1 MYESEFIESAALED
15 LHAAAGPDL
24 IRSLGL
30 DCQVSEHRVVS
41 VAARLPDSAIVINR
55 ALGLGLAKAET
66 EAAIADLVATYRDAG
81 VGRFFVQRHPQAA
94 PALLTDWLQAAGLV
108 RARGWQKF
116 SRGSEPAPAAH
127 TELDVRPVGA
137 EHGAAFA
144 SIVCAAFDLGDLAEP
159 WLAALPGRPGWH
171 VFMSFADGQPAG
183 AGALFV
189 KDGVGW
195 TDFGATAPA
204 FRRMGSQGAVLARRI
219 DHAISLGC
227 ERICTCTGEAVE
239 GDPQHSYGNIL
250 KLGFRTEYV
259 RENYAPPRAE
269 GA

>member
-1 MYESEFIESAALED
+1 VYESEFIESAALKD
-15 LHAAAGPDL
+15 LHAAAGPD
-24 IRSLGL
+24 IVRSLGL
-30 DCQVSEHRVVS
+30 DCQVSGHRVIS
-41 VAARLPDSAIVINR
+41 IAAGLPDSAIVINR
-55 ALGLGLAKAET
+55 ALGLGLDEAET
-66 EAAIADLVATYRDAG
+66 EAAVADLVSMYRDAG
-81 VGRFFVQRHPQAA
+81 VGRFFVQRHPRAA
-94 PALLTDWLQAAGLV
+94 PDALTDWLLAAGLA

-116 SRGSEPAPAAH
+116 SRDCEPAPAVRS
-127 TELDVRPVGA
+127 ELDVKPVGA

-144 SIVCAAFDLGDLAEP
+144 SIVCAAFDLGEESEP
-159 WLAALPGRPGWH
+159 WLACLPGRPGWH

-204 FRRMGSQGAVLARRI
+204 FRRMGSQAAVLARRI

-227 ERICTCTGEAVE
+227 ERIYTCTGEAIE

-250 KLGFRTEYV
+250 KLGFQTEYV
-259 RENYAPPRAE
+259 RENYAPPRAN